1 MHDAFTRHDTVP
13 FGHDKLWVT
22 RNNDTYHIYEYKS
35 KEHFKNESAHKM
47 KLIYPFQVGG
57 LKNYN

>member
-1 MHDAFTRHDTVP
+1 MHDAFTRHDTVS